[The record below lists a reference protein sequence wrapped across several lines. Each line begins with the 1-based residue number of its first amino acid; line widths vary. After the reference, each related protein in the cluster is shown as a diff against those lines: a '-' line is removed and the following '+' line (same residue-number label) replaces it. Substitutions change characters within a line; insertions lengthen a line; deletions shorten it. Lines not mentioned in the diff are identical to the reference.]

1 MLSATSSICTLWF
14 FHSLVVWV
22 SQAHLYSVQVL
33 ILNCAPKHYATKW
46 HDKIMQRVYKTR
58 YFQRWMRKT
67 ELTDQALRAAVQEMS
82 QGLIDADLG
91 GGVVKKRIGVEG
103 RGKSSGVRTLVA
115 TNQGDCWFFV
125 FGFAKNARSN
135 ITETELNAL
144 QALSSDL
151 LKLNSSQLSD
161 SVANGLLQEISHDQQ
176 DASQKP
182 HTCRRTRSGQ

>member
-1 MLSATSSICTLWF
+1 
-14 FHSLVVWV
+14 
-22 SQAHLYSVQVL
+22 
-33 ILNCAPKHYATKW
+33 
-46 HDKIMQRVYKTR
+46 MQRVYKTR